1 MHPFL
6 ASLGFMENADIDAV
20 ERRFLEMVKEHI
32 QKVATNF
39 DESEVRQEEAWLR
52 DIHARY
58 YQYVMQWIAD
68 EMKQAKDPSYPDAA
82 KLKKQG
88 RDVMQELQNH
98 ITEFSSCYMHI
109 NRFMTLLRDEIRR
122 EEVRLAGHVPHNI
135 KWTSDAG
142 TVISRYKQQKNM
154 LVASNE
160 RMKKGR
166 VVLEALEPEFTG
178 LKNAI
183 VRLYGADKLETTQ
196 RSIIAALRMTEF
208 TRARK
213 ALQDAAEGKK
223 KFGLD
228 QKTIDDSCKELLRC
242 GGAIIDSCEK
252 NKDLI
257 VSDDGRLYLKTI
269 ETDQAYNA
277 QVRELR
283 KIKGFLSK
291 YYFPYMQYKL
301 DTLMHLK
308 DKLLVNGSLES
319 LMTLYMRLVS
329 GMAKPIPD
337 IKSLR
342 AYESEVLDRIKYLLA
357 GQFRE
362 LSNILARSREL
373 VAEFRQSA
381 DEFRDMESMELN
393 EIETGDEA
401 AVTG

>member
-1 MHPFL
+1 
-6 ASLGFMENADIDAV
+6 MENADIDAV

-32 QKVATNF
+32 QKVATSF

-58 YQYVMQWIAD
+58 YQYILQWIAD
-68 EMKQAKDPSYPDAA
+68 EMKQAKDPSHPDAA

-122 EEVRLAGHVPHNI
+122 EEVRLAGHVAHNV
-135 KWTSDAG
+135 KWTADAG
-142 TVISRYKQQKNM
+142 TVISRYKQQKSM

-166 VVLEALEPEFTG
+166 VLLEALEPEFTS

-183 VRLYGADKLETTQ
+183 IRLYGADKHEATQ
-196 RSIIAALRMTEF
+196 RSIIAALRMMEF
-208 TRARK
+208 ARARK
-213 ALQDAAEGKK
+213 ALQDVVDGKK

-242 GGAIIDSCEK
+242 GGVIIDCCEK
-252 NKDLI
+252 NKDVL
-257 VSDDGRLYLKTI
+257 VSNDGRLYLKTI

-337 IKSLR
+337 IKALR
-342 AYESEVLDRIKYLLA
+342 AYESEVLDRIKYLLT

-362 LSNILARSREL
+362 LPNILARSREL

-393 EIETGDEA
+393 EIDTGDES
-401 AVTG
+401 AVTA

>member
-1 MHPFL
+1 
-6 ASLGFMENADIDAV
+6 MENADIDAV

-32 QKVATNF
+32 QKVSTSF

-68 EMKQAKDPSYPDAA
+68 EMKQAKDPSHPDAA

-88 RDVMQELQNH
+88 RDVMQELQSH

-122 EEVRLAGHVPHNI
+122 EEVRLAGHVPQNV
-135 KWTSDAG
+135 KWTADAS

-160 RMKKGR
+160 RIKKGR
-166 VVLEALEPEFTG
+166 VILETLEPEFAG

-208 TRARK
+208 ARARK
-213 ALQDAAEGKK
+213 ALQDTADGKK

-242 GGAIIDSCEK
+242 GGIIIDSCETY
-252 NKDLI
+252 KDILA
-257 VSDDGRLYLKTI
+257 SDDGRLYLKPI

-301 DTLMHLK
+301 DTLLHLK

-329 GMAKPIPD
+329 GMAKPMPD
-337 IKSLR
+337 IKALR
-342 AYESEVLDRIKYLLA
+342 GYESEVLDRIKYLLA

-362 LSNILARSREL
+362 LPNILARSREL

-393 EIETGDEA
+393 EIETGDES